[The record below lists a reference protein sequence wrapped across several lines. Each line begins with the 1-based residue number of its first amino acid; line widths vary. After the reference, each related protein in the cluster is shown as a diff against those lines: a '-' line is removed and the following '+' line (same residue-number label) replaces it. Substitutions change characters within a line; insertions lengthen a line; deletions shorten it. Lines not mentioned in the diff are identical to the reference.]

1 MIYKKCLAEFIGT
14 FFLVFVGSS
23 AIIINALSKNSI
35 GHIGV
40 ALAFGFIIFIMIFS
54 CGDISGA
61 HFNPAVTI
69 AFYITGKLKIKYVV
83 TYIISQLFGAV
94 VASALLKMIFG
105 GISILSITLPSLEI
119 SEKAVPISLVMEI
132 IFTCLLMFV
141 IMSVSNQPKLG
152 TAFSGLV
159 IGSTVFLGALIIG
172 PISGASLNPARSL
185 GPSIVASDYRY
196 IWIYIFAPIIGA
208 CLGAS
213 LYLLED

>member
-119 SEKAVPISLVMEI
+119 CEKAVPISLVMEI

-141 IMSVSNQPKLG
+141 IMGVGNQPKVG
-152 TAFSGLV
+152 TALSGLV